1 MSLLLQITSAKIY
14 KLNITTIYT
23 KMKKE
28 TLALVFCVNLKGSL
42 MLLKTF
48 LIDGPKK
55 VP

>member
-28 TLALVFCVNLKGSL
+28 TLALVFLCEFKRFINVTKS
-42 MLLKTF
+42 
-48 LIDGPKK
+48 
-55 VP
+55 VPY